1 MAEAFPPFPIER
13 TIGNLTFYIME
24 GRNFVRKKS
33 SLTRRKV
40 LYSPQFKNTR
50 HFAGLMAK
58 ASKIASC
65 VYNALPDY
73 WRQGWM
79 YRSFTGE
86 AYKMIKAGRKEA
98 EIQQELLQR
107 YVEPVVSKG
116 KPETII
122 TLPVQPKRSYRK
134 SNDVYWRRKTL
145 KSIRRKANRARLM
158 HNAGLLGR
166 ASKVGSM
173 LYRFLPRRDKHRGN
187 YQQLTGWV
195 MRLLKDEWDEADIVA
210 QLLPTLST
218 ARSYKCL
225 QPKDPNIAPG
235 ILVHPNGQYHFITS
249 LYERFAPVDNTAQPV
264 TPTCLCSPDLAP
276 VSYW

>member
-58 ASKIASC
+58 ASKIGSR
-65 VYNALPDY
+65 VYNALPHY

-86 AYKMIKAGRKEA
+86 AYKMIKAGRREA
-98 EIQQELLQR
+98 EVQQQLLQR
-107 YVEPVVSKG
+107 YVEPVLSKG
-116 KPETII
+116 RPETIV

-134 SNDVYWRRKTL
+134 LNDSYGRRKTL
-145 KSIRRKANRARLM
+145 KSIRRKANKQRLM
-158 HNAGLLGR
+158 QNAGLLGR
-166 ASKVGSM
+166 ASKVASM
-173 LYRFLPRRDKHRGN
+173 LYRFLPRRDKQRGN
-187 YQQLTGWV
+187 YRQLTGWV
-195 MRLLKDEWDEADIVA
+195 MQFLKDEWNEADIIA
-210 QLLPTLST
+210 QLLPSLST
-218 ARSYKCL
+218 ARSVRCL
-225 QPKDPNIAPG
+225 QPKDPNIASG
-235 ILVHPNGQYHFITS
+235 ILIHPNGQYHFITS
-249 LYERFAPVDNTAQPV
+249 LINGLR
-264 TPTCLCSPDLAP
+264 
-276 VSYW
+276 